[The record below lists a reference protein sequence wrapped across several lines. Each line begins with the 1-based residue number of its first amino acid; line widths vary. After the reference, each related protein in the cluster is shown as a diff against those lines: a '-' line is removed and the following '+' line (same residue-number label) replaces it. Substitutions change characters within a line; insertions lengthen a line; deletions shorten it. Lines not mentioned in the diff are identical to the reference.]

1 MDFKTLSIVFFVL
14 GIAVYVQSR
23 RKGGMSFSRAK
34 ISGQF
39 TEDLTDEAKTGT
51 LDPVIGRE
59 DEIDRVIHIL
69 MRRTKNNPLLIGPAG
84 VGKTAIVEGLTRRI
98 VEGSVPEALKGKR
111 VFALKVS
118 SMLAG
123 TKYRGDMEDRAQ
135 KMVLELEK
143 SGRSTILFI
152 DEIHSL
158 VQAKG
163 TEGAVNLSDIFKP
176 ALARGKFSVIGA
188 TSLKEYDE
196 YIMTDETL
204 ERRFQPVMI
213 DEPSVKD
220 AIAIIQGL
228 KGQYESFHGV
238 TISNEA
244 VNAAVKLSHEYIHKR
259 NLPDKAIDLID
270 EAAAMVKIDSERAHG
285 ALGALHAA
293 AKRRAEGHKA
303 MKNQPV
309 VMAQHIREIVEEWV
323 GHKVK

>member
-1 MDFKTLSIVFFVL
+1 MDFKILSIGFFIAGVAVFL
-14 GIAVYVQSR
+14 ISR
-23 RKGGMSFSRAK
+23 KKNGFSFPRANV
-34 ISGQF
+34 SGQF
-39 TEDLTDEAKTGT
+39 TEDLTTEANVGA

-69 MRRTKNNPLLIGPAG
+69 LRRNKNNPLLIGPPG

-98 VEGSVPEALKGKR
+98 VEGNVPEALKGKR

-143 SGRSTILFI
+143 AGRSTILFI

-204 ERRFQPVMI
+204 ERRFQPVMV

-220 AIAIIQGL
+220 TIKIIMGL
-228 KGQYESFHGV
+228 KEQYEGFHRV
-238 TISNEA
+238 SISDEA
-244 VNAAVKLSHEYIHKR
+244 IKTAVKLSHEYIHKR

-270 EAAAMVKIDSERAHG
+270 EAAAMVKIKHEKAHG
-285 ALGALHAA
+285 ALGVMHAA
-293 AKRRAEGHKA
+293 AKRRAEGHRA

-309 VMAQHIREIVEEWV
+309 VMAQHIKEVVEEWV
-323 GHKVK
+323 GHRIR

>member
-1 MDFKTLSIVFFVL
+1 MDFKTLAIVFFVL
-14 GIAVYVQSR
+14 AVAVFLTSRKKGI
-23 RKGGMSFSRAK
+23 SFSRAK
-34 ISGQF
+34 VSGQF

-69 MRRTKNNPLLIGPAG
+69 MRRNKNNPLLIGPAG

-98 VEGSVPEALKGKR
+98 VEGDVPDALKGKR

-176 ALARGKFSVIGA
+176 ALARGRFSVIGA

-196 YIMTDETL
+196 YIVADETL
-204 ERRFQPVMI
+204 ERRFQPVMV

-220 AIAIIQGL
+220 TVTIIQGL
-228 KGQYESFHGV
+228 KEQYETFHGV
-238 TISNEA
+238 RISDEA
-244 VNAAVKLSHEYIHKR
+244 IKAAVKLSHEYIHKR

-270 EAAAMVKIDSERAHG
+270 EAAAMVKIKHDKTRH

-303 MKNQPV
+303 MQNQPIV
-309 VMAQHIREIVEEWV
+309 TAQHIKEVVEDWV
-323 GHKVK
+323 GRKVS